1 MTTAISWSSVAK
13 KINIGTTDET
23 KARDTS
29 KKKINATSLL
39 DALIIIKGLIDQVV
53 KITLRKS
60 RPVEIQRKTLT

>member
-29 KKKINATSLL
+29 KKKSM
-39 DALIIIKGLIDQVV
+39 
-53 KITLRKS
+53 
-60 RPVEIQRKTLT
+60 RPLY